1 MKTSNII
8 VLSVF
13 LSIMIGTTL
22 LVFVSLSE
30 AGYGLTSSDKENFMV
45 YNKKSQ
51 SFSLLTDV
59 KPDKKETLQDFKTLI
74 IKGKGTIKL
83 TNKDNENYIYKHQ
96 ANTLTQKQDTLIINL
111 KTPFVTLNY
120 TDIKDIVI
128 SDSVYVNC
136 DVLTGDVV
144 NISATDKSILRIKN
158 LDLNKVNIKAMLNSR
173 VKIRSIAPREPK
185 VYLKGLVFT
194 QRNLKIKNRD
204 NANIEI
210 TQITKTKSN

>member
-83 TNKDNENYIYKHQ
+83 TNKDNENYIYKHK

-144 NISATDKSILRIKN
+144 NISATDKSILRIKK
-158 LDLNKVNIKAMLNSR
+158 LDLNKVNIKAMLHSR

-194 QRNLKIKNRD
+194 QRNLRIKNRD